1 MRIIIADDD
10 ESVRKILVGYI
21 KNFLKNAE
29 IDEVDDGLPLVEKI
43 EKNHY
48 DLVITDNSM
57 KKMDGLEATRIIR
70 KFNSK
75 IPIYMMSGDENKK
88 DEALIIWRRQK
99 TKEQWTPEF
108 REKRINSYT
117 KTYYNKTI
125 KLMKQTIEKEGNLYK
140 FDKIRI
146 ENNDKSVLSMKTFCS
161 RLLFLIELN
170 FFLTYC

>member
-88 DEALIIWRRQK
+88 DEALIIGV
-99 TKEQWTPEF
+99 TEF
-108 REKRINSYT
+108 IYKPGGV
-117 KTYYNKTI
+117 
-125 KLMKQTIEKEGNLYK
+125 KQIVDSLERMVGQNL
-140 FDKIRI
+140 
-146 ENNDKSVLSMKTFCS
+146 
-161 RLLFLIELN
+161 
-170 FFLTYC
+170 